1 MLNLMLLYLAMD
13 KRILKN
19 KSINSIETLTRNM
32 KNFRKNSHSIIYVKN
47 ILNKLNLTSDKLMIL
62 LVKIGAL
69 LMESNNS

>member
-1 MLNLMLLYLAMD
+1 MLLYLAMD